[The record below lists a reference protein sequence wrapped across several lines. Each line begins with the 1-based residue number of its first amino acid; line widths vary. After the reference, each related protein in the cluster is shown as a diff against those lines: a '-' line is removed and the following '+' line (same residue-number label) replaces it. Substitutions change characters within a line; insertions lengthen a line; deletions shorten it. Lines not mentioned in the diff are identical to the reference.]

1 MENDYEKSFNEL
13 EAIIKD
19 LESNNIS
26 LEESIKKYER
36 AIELYRHLDNILKD
50 YEGRVNTIIKDN
62 KDVLKGN

>member
-1 MENDYEKSFNEL
+1 MENDYEKSFNEF